1 MMYNRYD
8 TLCVCCASAGYL
20 GTVIVHASPSPNKR
34 GIGIQKVIMD
44 RTTIKWWIDRC
55 GEFED
60 ENKHLRDT
68 IDDMNDMVK
77 DMIKVIAH
85 QESELRR
92 LERLQY

>member
-1 MMYNRYD
+1 
-8 TLCVCCASAGYL
+8 
-20 GTVIVHASPSPNKR
+20 
-34 GIGIQKVIMD
+34 MD
-44 RTTIKWWIDRC
+44 RTTIQWWIDRC
-55 GEFED
+55 NEFED

>member
-1 MMYNRYD
+1 
-8 TLCVCCASAGYL
+8 
-20 GTVIVHASPSPNKR
+20 
-34 GIGIQKVIMD
+34 MD
-44 RTTIKWWIDRC
+44 RTTVKWWIDRC

-60 ENKHLRDT
+60 ENKYLRET

-92 LERLQY
+92 VERLQY